1 MKYKILESANETSVC
16 VGDEEIAVF
25 YDRSGGTNGV
35 DRAKRFVAREEYLD
49 LIAEGL
55 CEYESRVNDDE

>member
-1 MKYKILESANETSVC
+1 MKTKYRILESARETTVYH
-16 VGDEEIAVF
+16 GDEHVATF
-25 YDRSGGTNGV
+25 HGSNGFE
-35 DRAKRFVAREEYLD
+35 RAKRFVAREEYLD